1 MFEIKNYFYNA
12 NLPLED
18 LGNGIKRKVLAY
30 HESLMAV
37 EVYFDKHAEGV
48 VHSHP
53 HEQITYIL
61 KGKFEFNIGEKKQ
74 EVGPGDTIFLEANVP
89 HGVICL
95 EEGILL
101 DVFTPYRENFIQKEV
116 EK

>member
-12 NLPLED
+12 DVPLED

-30 HESLMAV
+30 HENLMAV
-37 EVYFDKHAEGV
+37 EVYFEKGAEGAM
-48 VHSHP
+48 HSHP
-53 HEQITYIL
+53 HEQITYVL
-61 KGKFEFNIGEKKQ
+61 KGKFECNFDGKKQ
-74 EVGPGDTIFLEANVP
+74 IVEPGDSTFAQANVL

-101 DVFTPYRENFIQKEV
+101 DIFTPHREEFIQ
-116 EK
+116 